1 MLSGW
6 AICYNN
12 AIGWIPVGE
21 GSLLSSEKDGQDKQ
35 PALESVPTNKGSG
48 FDPATYPTRVP
59 PFQEPPSVTAS
70 YPPQMATQA
79 TMDAHVQRLQQ
90 HIDDS
95 YKLAMSEIGRL
106 EAKLG
111 GQIELIRRDVNDL
124 QAESKDK
131 KQKRWDSRIAWFSII
146 GGAIVFILIE
156 VAKWLFSILFK
167 PSPSP

>member
-1 MLSGW
+1 M
-6 AICYNN
+6 
-12 AIGWIPVGE
+12 
-21 GSLLSSEKDGQDKQ
+21 
-35 PALESVPTNKGSG
+35 
-48 FDPATYPTRVP
+48 
-59 PFQEPPSVTAS
+59 AS
-70 YPPQMATQA
+70 QA

-131 KQKRWDSRIAWFSII
+131 K
-146 GGAIVFILIE
+146 
-156 VAKWLFSILFK
+156 
-167 PSPSP
+167 

>member
-1 MLSGW
+1 M
-6 AICYNN
+6 
-12 AIGWIPVGE
+12 
-21 GSLLSSEKDGQDKQ
+21 SSEKDGQDKQ

-48 FDPATYPTRVP
+48 FDPATYPPRVP
-59 PFQEPPSVTAS
+59 ASVQEPPSVTAS
-70 YPPQMATQA
+70 YPPMNQMAFQA
-79 TMDAHVQRLQQ
+79 ATDAHVQRLQQ

-95 YKLAMSEIGRL
+95 YRLAMSEIGRL

>member
-1 MLSGW
+1 M
-6 AICYNN
+6 
-12 AIGWIPVGE
+12 
-21 GSLLSSEKDGQDKQ
+21 SSEKDGQDKQ
-35 PALESVPTNKGSG
+35 PALESVPINKGSG
-48 FDPATYPTRVP
+48 FDPATYPPRP
-59 PFQEPPSVTAS
+59 PTPVQEPPSVTAS
-70 YPPQMATQA
+70 YQPQMASQA

-131 KQKRWDSRIAWFSII
+131 KQKRWDSRIALFSII

-156 VAKWLFSILFK
+156 VAKWLFSILSK
-167 PSPSP
+167 TSPNP